1 MEKGLDGLAMP
12 SGLSGEINSSDAWFN
27 DGYSFSQN
35 CPDEA
40 TFKSNAENYFLYF
53 KTHYDGRFGKA
64 TIENSV
70 WIQTKTGMR

>member
-1 MEKGLDGLAMP
+1 MP